1 MAAGDLA
8 SGVRR
13 ALQKY
18 SRSCDEA
25 RRLGFN
31 PKKAIPIE
39 QWPEDE
45 RLERGGVVRG
55 KNMERYIRYLHTVAS
70 ENERL
75 AAQATAWWQWWE
87 KARYKASKA
96 GFEPQIAPELLG
108 ALKASAARRLDKLE
122 GLRASA
128 GAPAEKPRRRKAGGT
143 RRRSNIDLKAI
154 AAVQALLQRGE
165 NWRPCDVAR
174 ELGMKSPGS
183 LTGTKPGKGGS
194 GRVARCPMFMKLWQ
208 EQKRAHGRG

>member
-1 MAAGDLA
+1 MAEGDLA
-8 SGVRR
+8 GAVRR
-13 ALQKY
+13 ALQNY

-31 PKKAIPIE
+31 PKKAVPIE

-108 ALKASAARRLDKLE
+108 ALKVSAARRLDKLE

-128 GAPAEKPRRRKAGGT
+128 VELVEKPRRRKAGGT
-143 RRRSNIDLKAI
+143 RRQGDLDLKAV
-154 AAVQALLQRGE
+154 AAVRALQQHVV
-165 NWRPCDVAR
+165 NWHPCDVAR
-174 ELGMKSPGS
+174 ELRIKNSRS

-194 GRVARCPMFMKLWQ
+194 GRVDRCPAFMKLWQ
-208 EQKRAHGRG
+208 EQKRIRG